1 MAHPNLPPS
10 GGRDLFRCSLARCF
24 RRKRYPVSCGIRY
37 HKEHCWIPREI
48 TMRPHG
54 YDARSHMTLF
64 ALQAVGGS
72 APVSAIVESVLWHS
86 PEEDRKKPPVELH
99 CQVPR
104 SLSSLES
111 NGLVNRSNSGLWTIT
126 KKGIQVVDEVEDE
139 MWRRLGLEQ
148 FLAGYC
154 ADDAMDTQSE

>member
-1 MAHPNLPPS
+1 
-10 GGRDLFRCSLARCF
+10 
-24 RRKRYPVSCGIRY
+24 
-37 HKEHCWIPREI
+37 
-48 TMRPHG
+48 
-54 YDARSHMTLF
+54 MTLF
-64 ALQAVGGS
+64 ALQAVGSS
-72 APVSAIVESVLWHS
+72 APVSTIVESVLWHS

-111 NGLVNRSNSGLWTIT
+111 NGLVDRSNSGLWTIT

-139 MWRRLGLEQ
+139 IWHRLGLEQ

-154 ADDAMDTQSE
+154 EADSVYDSFR